1 MQLAKTQQK
10 KDPNKVTL
18 SLLTLFLFL
27 NYLWGDIHVFN
38 RKSGSEFELKTIEDS
53 NNLYVSTKDIAK
65 SLNSKLYENSERKKL
80 VIYASGRKI
89 KISGGTSYIIID
101 DKSYQIFRET
111 KIEYGDI
118 YVPAESFFNLLK
130 KTIQVKKF
138 ITHQIVGLHIE
149 YLI

>member
-1 MQLAKTQQK
+1 MVSYIKLLSLYFIK
-10 KDPNKVTL
+10 P

-27 NYLWGDIHVFN
+27 NYLRADIHVFN

-80 VIYASGRKI
+80 VIYTSGRKI

-101 DKSYQIFRET
+101 DKSYQLYRET
-111 KIEYGDI
+111 KI
-118 YVPAESFFNLLK
+118 
-130 KTIQVKKF
+130 
-138 ITHQIVGLHIE
+138 
-149 YLI
+149 